1 MRPLRFLLALGLVL
15 LAGGV
20 AQPQSE
26 PNATAIRA
34 VHRNGQTFVTWM
46 DAAPAE
52 AGARY
57 RYALYRADVPITE
70 GNLADAR
77 LVGRGILN
85 NSARRFGEAFRPQE
99 RLDLDRPQTILE
111 EGGAP
116 LPLWSG
122 VGVYT
127 ARAAGR
133 GYYAVVTT
141 DGNHKALSRVVPG
154 TNATTAPVEEQPG
167 ELRPIKQLDSG
178 ARGSSGEQGVI
189 SGTAGLPLHLWL
201 HPSASEGGPAGRIGD
216 YYVYFGSEDMGL
228 RDGMPGIFSVEERRE
243 KGGGALVVKPRDA
256 IEIDSPRGGAHQS
269 LWFGYY
275 LVPQWSTQRE
285 PRAYPFTERRLLWVL
300 DWTQQRYQTD
310 PERVYVS
317 GQSMGGWGTATFALR
332 HPERFAAVF
341 PLLPRF
347 RQHLVPG
354 LATTKRGQRPL
365 MDDGKT
371 PYFERMD
378 MVRFVGEH
386 RADLPFIG
394 WAIGRRDGFATFEQ
408 QVEMVKALT
417 AARHGFAFAW
427 NNGGHSAGT
436 KPIAEV
442 YKYYPPDRFRRN
454 LSYPAF
460 TRSSIDDDPGDGDP
474 SGVMEGRINLGLWEG
489 PHRRAH
495 RWGRSL
501 LERAHEP
508 AAVVAPRRSRK
519 FRPRPMRLRDHRRG
533 RERRGHRRPVGA
545 GDGREDRDPSRT
557 GHRRH
562 VHPPLTCRPEGPAP
576 WSSIRGNSRCSSR
589 WCTCSISSFP
599 RAGSRTSSCSAPATT
614 STPLGTGASWGS

>member
-1 MRPLRFLLALGLVL
+1 MRPLRLLLAVGLVL
-15 LAGGV
+15 LAGGA

-26 PNATAIRA
+26 PSATAIRA
-34 VHRNGQTFVTWM
+34 IHRNGQTFVTWM
-46 DAAPAE
+46 DAAPGE
-52 AGARY
+52 AGAGF
-57 RYALYRADVPITE
+57 RYALYRADVPITD
-70 GNLADAR
+70 GNLSDAR

-85 NSARRFGEAFRPQE
+85 NSARRFGEAFRPPA
-99 RLDLDRPQTILE
+99 RLDPDRPQTILE

-122 VGVYT
+122 IGVYT
-127 ARAAGR
+127 VRAAGR

-141 DGNHKALSRVVPG
+141 DGSHKALSRVVPG
-154 TNATTAPVEEQPG
+154 TNATSAPIEEQPG
-167 ELRPIKQLDSG
+167 ELRPIRQIDSR
-178 ARGSSGEQGVI
+178 ARGGAGGQGVI

-228 RDGMPGIFSVEERRE
+228 RDGMPGVFSVEERRE

-256 IEIDSPRGGAHQS
+256 IESDNPKGGGHQS

-275 LVPQWSTQRE
+275 GVPQWSTQRE
-285 PRAYPFTERRLLWVL
+285 PRAYPFTERRLLWML
-300 DWTQQRYQTD
+300 AWAQQHYQTD

-347 RQHLVPG
+347 RQHTLPG
-354 LATTKRGQRPL
+354 LPPKRGQRPL

-394 WAIGRRDGFATFEQ
+394 WAIGRRDGFATFGQ

-436 KPIAEV
+436 KPIEDV

-460 TRSSIDDDPGDGDP
+460 TRSSIDDDPGDGDAAR
-474 SGVMEGRINLGLWEG
+474 GAMEGGINLGFVWKDPADEPDRWAVSFSNVLAHD
-489 PHRRAH
+489 PMTVDVTPRRAQQ
-495 RWGRSL
+495 
-501 LERAHEP
+501 
-508 AAVVAPRRSRK
+508 
-519 FRPRPMRLRDHRRG
+519 FRPRPGEVLR
-533 RERRGHRRPVGA
+533 
-545 GDGREDRDPSRT
+545 
-557 GHRRH
+557 
-562 VHPPLTCRPEGPAP
+562 
-576 WSSIRGNSRCSSR
+576 W
-589 WCTCSISSFP
+589 
-599 RAGSRTSSCSAPATT
+599 TT
-614 STPLGTGASWGS
+614 AAGASGEVTVDQWGLVTVEKVAIRPGQDTVLTFSRR